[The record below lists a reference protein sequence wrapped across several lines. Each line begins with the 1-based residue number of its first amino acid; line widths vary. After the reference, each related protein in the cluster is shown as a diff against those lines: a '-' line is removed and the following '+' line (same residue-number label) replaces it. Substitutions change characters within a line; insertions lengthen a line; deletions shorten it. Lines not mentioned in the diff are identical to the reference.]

1 MKYEELK
8 NLINEHGANHYDVE
22 VIEKAYKLAEK
33 MHDGQYRKTGEAY
46 VEHPVAVAA
55 IVLELGLDTTSIAAA
70 LLHDVVEDTEVT
82 LEEIEKEFGKETAHL
97 VDGVTKLGKIVLSTQ
112 EEQQAENL
120 RKMLLAMSQDIRV
133 MLIKLCDRLHNMRTY
148 QGWKPQKQRD
158 KALEVMEIYAP
169 IAHRLGINGIK
180 DELQDISLRILD
192 PVGYEEV
199 KEIIQRGG
207 DAQKFV
213 DNIVEEVKE
222 KLIEFGLIDATVV
235 GRVKSIY
242 GVYRKL
248 YIQGRDLSDIYDIYA
263 VRIILNNVAECY
275 NALMLMHDL
284 YRPIPSRFKDYI
296 STPKANMYQSLH
308 TSVIGRKGT
317 PFEIQ
322 IRTWDMHHTAEYG
335 VAAHWKYKTGVQG
348 QDSLEEKLN
357 WVRQILESQQ
367 DSADAVEILSD
378 IKSELIPDDVFVFTP
393 KGDVVNLPYGATII
407 DFAYAIHSAVGNRMV
422 GAKVNGRIVP
432 IDYKVNTGE
441 IIEVITGA
449 KDKGPS
455 RDWLNIVTTS
465 EAKSKIRSWFKK
477 ERKEE
482 NIIEGKEA
490 FDRELRRALIN
501 LEGEEYTKFVE
512 NLAKRQRLNSAE
524 EMFAA
529 LGYGGLQLSK
539 VIFKAKED
547 YAKLHKEQK
556 NVDVQTKTPPI
567 RRTKNSN
574 GVIIEGLD
582 NCLVKFAKCCNPL
595 PGDPIVGFVTRGFGV
610 SVHKKSCVNAR
621 PELRDEENA
630 GRWVNAYWADNIRE
644 DFRATL
650 NIIALETPTIVGDIS
665 FIMTNNRIPV
675 YAINARQMSDHRIE
689 MSISIG
695 VNNTE
700 HLSNLINKL
709 CKNKNVISV
718 IRG

>member
-1 MKYEELK
+1 MKYEQLRTLLE
-8 NLINEHGANHYDVE
+8 EHSKHLDLE
-22 VIEKAYKLAEK
+22 TIERAYRLAEK
-33 MHDGQYRKTGEAY
+33 MHEGQYRKTGEAY

-55 IVLELGLDTTSIAAA
+55 IVHELGLDTTSIVAA
-70 LLHDVVEDTEVT
+70 LLHDVVEDTDIT
-82 LEEIEKEFGKETAHL
+82 LEEIEKDFGKETAHL
-97 VDGVTKLGKIVLSTQ
+97 VDGVTKLGKIALLTQ
-112 EEQQAENL
+112 EEEQAENL

-148 QGWKPQKQRD
+148 EGWKPQKQRD
-158 KALEVMEIYAP
+158 KALEVMEVYAP
-169 IAHRLGINGIK
+169 IAHRLGISNIK

-199 KEIIQRGG
+199 HNIIQREGN
-207 DAQKFV
+207 AQKIV
-213 DNIVEEVKE
+213 DTIVEEVKG
-222 KLIEFGLIDATVV
+222 KLVEFGLEDATVM
-235 GRVKSIY
+235 GRVKSVY
-242 GVYRKL
+242 GVYRKI
-248 YIQGRDLSDIYDIYA
+248 YMQGRDLSDVYDIYA

-308 TSVIGRKGT
+308 TSVIGKKGF

-335 VAAHWKYKTGVQG
+335 VAAHWKYKTGVHG
-348 QDSLEEKLN
+348 QDNMEEKLT

-367 DSADAVEILSD
+367 DSDDASEILSD
-378 IKSELIPDDVFVFTP
+378 IKNDLIPDDVFVFTP
-393 KGDVVNLPYGATII
+393 KGDVINLPYGATII
-407 DFAYAIHSAVGNRMV
+407 DFAYAIHSAVGNRMT
-422 GAKVNGRIVP
+422 GAKVNGKIVS

-441 IIEVITGA
+441 IIEIITA

-482 NIIEGKEA
+482 NITEGKEA
-490 FDRELRRALIN
+490 LDRELRRALIN
-501 LEGEEYTKFVE
+501 LDGEEYTKFVE
-512 NLAKRQRLNSAE
+512 NLAKRNKLNNAE

-547 YAKLHKEQK
+547 YAKLQKEAK
-556 NVDVQTKTPPI
+556 AVEPKIKTATI
-567 RRTKNSN
+567 KRTKSSN
-574 GVIIEGLD
+574 GVIVEGLD
-582 NCLVKFAKCCNPL
+582 NCLVKFSKCCNPL
-595 PGDPIVGFVTRGFGV
+595 PGDPIVGFITRGFGV
-610 SVHKKSCVNAR
+610 SVHKQSCVHAR
-621 PELRDEENA
+621 PELRDAENA

-644 DFRATL
+644 DFKATL
-650 NIIALETPTIVGDIS
+650 DIIALETPMIVGEIS
-665 FIMTNNRIPV
+665 MLMTNNRIPV
-675 YAINARQMSDHRIE
+675 FALNARQMADHRIE
-689 MSISIG
+689 MSITIG
-695 VNNTE
+695 VTNTE
-700 HLSNLINKL
+700 HLSSVMNKL
-709 CKNKNVISV
+709 SKNKNIISV
-718 IRG
+718 TRG